1 MAIDGDSDR
10 IQELWDAN
18 TIFIRPTANHVQDTT
33 HTTDIGPGGSGL
45 WFRNVS
51 DLPNPKWCDPAPY
64 FSWHGI
70 LTGERVEIP
79 FGNQTLLA
87 KSPTN
92 GCKWRVLAGKF
103 I

>member
-1 MAIDGDSDR
+1 MFK
-10 IQELWDAN
+10 IQL
-18 TIFIRPTANHVQDTT
+18 II
-33 HTTDIGPGGSGL
+33 TTDIGPGGSGL

-79 FGNQTLLA
+79 FGTQTLLA
-87 KSPTN
+87 KSLPMDVN
-92 GCKWRVLAGKF
+92 GGF
-103 I
+103 